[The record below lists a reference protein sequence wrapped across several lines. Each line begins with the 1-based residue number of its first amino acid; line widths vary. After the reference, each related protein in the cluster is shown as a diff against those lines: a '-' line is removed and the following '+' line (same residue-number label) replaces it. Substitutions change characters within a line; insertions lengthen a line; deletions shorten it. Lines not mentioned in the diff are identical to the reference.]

1 MLRLQLS
8 KVNRALE
15 GLLQYL
21 LSNSVNKSKEELI
34 MAISDKVIIITG
46 ASSGIGKAT
55 AELLAKQ
62 GAKLVLAAR
71 RKERLT
77 EIQQALA
84 NYEVSI
90 FKADV
95 TNFNQMQ
102 QLVNFALE
110 KYGRIDVMYNNAG
123 IMPVNPLIKGQR
135 DEWQKTLDVNV
146 MGVLNGIAAV
156 LPTMVKQKAGHILA
170 TGSVNSRVTVGNW
183 TVYSASKYAVRS
195 ILEGLRQEERENGI
209 KTTLI
214 CPGSVHTE
222 LYNSIGDPEARAAEI
237 KTEEAIGLDPHTVAE
252 AVSHAIDTP
261 ANADVNEVIIR
272 PMGQAI

>member
-1 MLRLQLS
+1 
-8 KVNRALE
+8 
-15 GLLQYL
+15 
-21 LSNSVNKSKEELI
+21 
-34 MAISDKVIIITG
+34 MAIEDKVIIITG

-71 RKERLT
+71 RKERL
-77 EIQQALA
+77 EKIQKELSK
-84 NYEVSI
+84 YEVSI
-90 FKADV
+90 MPADV
-95 TNFNQMQ
+95 TNFEDMQ
-102 QLVNFALE
+102 KLINFTLE
-110 KYGRIDVMYNNAG
+110 KYGRVDVMYNNAG

-156 LPTMVKQKAGHILA
+156 LPTMVRQKSGHILA

-222 LYNSIGDPEARAAEI
+222 LYNSINDPEARKAEI
-237 KTEEAIGLDPHTVAE
+237 ATEEKIGLDPKTIAE
-252 AVSHAIDTP
+252 AVAHAIDTP
-261 ANADVNEVIIR
+261 KNADINEVIIR
-272 PMGQAI
+272 PMGQSV

>member
-1 MLRLQLS
+1 
-8 KVNRALE
+8 
-15 GLLQYL
+15 
-21 LSNSVNKSKEELI
+21 
-34 MAISDKVIIITG
+34 MAIKDKVIIITG

-71 RKERLT
+71 RKERL
-77 EIQQALA
+77 EKIQEELSK
-84 NYEVSI
+84 YEVSI
-90 FKADV
+90 MPADV
-95 TNFNQMQ
+95 TNFDDMQ
-102 QLVNFALE
+102 KLVNFTLE
-110 KYGRIDVMYNNAG
+110 KYGRVDVMYNNAG

-222 LYNSIGDPEARAAEI
+222 LYNSINDTEARKAEI
-237 KTEEAIGLDPHTVAE
+237 ATEEKIGLNPKTIAE
-252 AVSHAIDTP
+252 AVAHAIDTP
-261 ANADVNEVIIR
+261 KNADINEVIIR
-272 PMGQAI
+272 PMGQSV